1 MTYIPSLHKIQLAQE
16 GTYGDGTT
24 GAIQPPGITNFR
36 VDPKVEAEQLM
47 DKRGS
52 TMPAHE
58 SFIKRRWSEGVIEGF
73 VNYQE
78 FYYYLDAMFGL
89 ATPDGDVRTYTGSL
103 DWITVVEQAIT
114 EKSMSIRY
122 GQTGLIYLVE
132 GVLPYELNISGGDG
146 ALKFSERFFGR
157 PAEDGA
163 SFEGALG
170 DDAVEW
176 AFSHHSSIYI
186 DAGDDA
192 APGTTPMTDLGF
204 SFEANIT
211 SDRKPVWHMGNQEH
225 DAWRNGKWGG
235 SMKIVLEA
243 DATLLADIGDI
254 IDATVTPKSYAIRI
268 RTTDASNTLDIDFV
282 GTVITP
288 PVLIADNDGIVT
300 VELNLVPTYGSNA
313 GILSCWGAEL
323 TIAS

>member
-1 MTYIPSLHKIQLAQE
+1 MTYIPSVHTIQMAQE
-16 GTYGDGTT
+16 AVYGDGTV
-24 GAIQPPGITNFR
+24 GAIQPPGILNFR

-52 TMPAHE
+52 SMPAHE
-58 SFIKRRWSEGVIEGF
+58 SFVKKRWSEGLIEGY

-78 FYYYLDAMFGL
+78 IYYYLDAMFGL
-89 ATPDGDVRTYTGSL
+89 ATATTGGIRTYTGNV
-103 DWITVVEQAIT
+103 DWITEVEQAIT

-122 GQTGLIYLVE
+122 GQTGLLYLVE

-146 ALKFSERFFGR
+146 ALKFSSRFFGR

-163 SFEGALG
+163 SFEALS
-170 DDAVEW
+170 DDVVEW
-176 AFSHHSSIYI
+176 AFSHHSAIYI
-186 DAGDDA
+186 DDGADA
-192 APGTTPMTDLGF
+192 APGTTPMTDIGF

-211 SDRKPVWHMGNQEH
+211 SNKKPVFHLGNQEH

-235 SMKIVLEA
+235 SMKLVLEA
-243 DATLLADIGDI
+243 DATLLADVGDI

-268 RTTDASNTLDIDFV
+268 RTTDAANVLDIDFV
-282 GTVITP
+282 GTVVSP
-288 PVLIADNDGIVT
+288 PVLIPDQDGIVT
-300 VELNLVPTYGSNA
+300 VELNMVPTYGSNA

-323 TIAS
+323 TIA